1 MPLQRYWF
9 RLASIHFS
17 IVNTMYTAHILD
29 EESRTMLMLQFMP
42 KYSKVLAHHVTVK
55 FGVPEGT
62 PAPNYA
68 DVKLVGYIDSG
79 DGLEALVVSVDG
91 TWIRPD
97 GNIYHITWS
106 LDPDKYSPKD
116 SNTLLSSH
124 LTKWTMM
131 MPTELMTTPGV
142 LQ

>member
-1 MPLQRYWF
+1 
-9 RLASIHFS
+9 
-17 IVNTMYTAHILD
+17 MYTAHVLD
-29 EESRTMLMLQFMP
+29 EESRMMLALSYPP
-42 KYSKVLAHHVTVK
+42 KYSKPIGHHVTVE

-91 TWIRPD
+91 TYIRPD

-106 LDPDKYSPKD
+106 LDPEKYSAKD
-116 SNTLLSSH
+116 SNELLANSRSRN
-124 LTKWTMM
+124 LWKLVL
-131 MPTELMTTPGV
+131 PVELATTPDV
-142 LQ
+142 LK

>member
-1 MPLQRYWF
+1 
-9 RLASIHFS
+9 
-17 IVNTMYTAHILD
+17 MYTAHTLD
-29 EESRTMLMLQFMP
+29 EESRTMLLLRFTP

-55 FGVPEGT
+55 FGVPEDT

-91 TWIRPD
+91 TWIRQD
-97 GNIYHITWS
+97 GNIYHITLS

-116 SNTLLSSH
+116 SNALLSSH
-124 LTKWTMM
+124 LKKWTMVR
-131 MPTELMTTPGV
+131 PVELMTTPGV
-142 LQ
+142 LK